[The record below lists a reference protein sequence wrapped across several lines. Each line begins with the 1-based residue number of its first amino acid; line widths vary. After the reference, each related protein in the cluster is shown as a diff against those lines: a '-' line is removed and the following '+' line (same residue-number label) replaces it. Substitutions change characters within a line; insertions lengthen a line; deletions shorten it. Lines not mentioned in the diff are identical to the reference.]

1 MVSSSKKRPC
11 VLVTGFPNLLARGL
25 VAKALAASPQ
35 VDVILLVTG
44 PHADAARQFRRIH
57 SSAEQ
62 RRLKLMVADWQS
74 VDLGLSG
81 HEVQRLTDRVTHIFH
96 AIADPSGS
104 VRTQRAR
111 LAGLR
116 QVMRLARD
124 CERLE
129 RFCFFSTAFVSG
141 SRTGLVREEEL
152 DCGQTLRSPYER
164 FMMAA
169 EKVIRVH
176 MPRVPC
182 TILRPS
188 AMIGHSRTGDSSGLT
203 EGPAYL
209 LSLMLRLPTEVPV
222 FLPGSGV
229 VPFNIVPVDYVVNA
243 SWYLAGIPSEGAPYI
258 SPIQTYEC
266 QTRTRTLSRSGKS
279 APTRFGTL
287 ALGMMRGILRQ
298 RGLPIISTHSCLLG
312 ELTQEVTYCCAGAL
326 ERLAAT
332 DIQCPPFDT
341 YADVLVIWMARLE
354 RERRMVGEAS

>member
-1 MVSSSKKRPC
+1 MSR
-11 VLVTGFPNLLARGL
+11 
-25 VAKALAASPQ
+25 ALRASPQ

-116 QVMRLARD
+116 QFMRLARD

-243 SWYLAGIPSEGAPYI
+243 SWYLARDPASVG
-258 SPIQTYEC
+258 
-266 QTRTRTLSRSGKS
+266 RTLHLTDPNPMS
-279 APTRFGTL
+279 AKHALELLADLANRPPPRFGTL
-287 ALGMMRGILRQ
+287 ALGMMRGILRAT
-298 RGLPIISTHSCLLG
+298 RLTHHFPLTRALLG